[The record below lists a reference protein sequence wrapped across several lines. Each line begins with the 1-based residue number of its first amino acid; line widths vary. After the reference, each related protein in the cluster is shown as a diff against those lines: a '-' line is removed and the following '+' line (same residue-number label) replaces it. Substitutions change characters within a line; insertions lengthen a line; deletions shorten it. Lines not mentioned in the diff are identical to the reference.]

1 MGANV
6 HLPAVRRAR
15 YQAAMFLVVFRN
27 RKRADID
34 SAAYALDADAME
46 ALSREQPGFI
56 SFKSYVSDD
65 GEVIA
70 LSEWIDEAAALAWRR
85 VASHAQVQGKGRTE
99 YYESYT
105 LFAGTPSRVH
115 HFKWDEA

>member
-1 MGANV
+1 
-6 HLPAVRRAR
+6 
-15 YQAAMFLVVFRN
+15 MFLVVFRN

-46 ALSREQPGFI
+46 ALSRAQPGFI
-56 SFKSYVSDD
+56 SFKSYASEDS
-65 GEVIA
+65 EVIA
-70 LSEWIDEAAALAWRR
+70 LSEWVDEAAALAWRR
-85 VASHAQVQGKGRTE
+85 VASHAQVQAKGRSA

-115 HFKWDEA
+115 HFTWDQA